1 MLSKI
6 FSKFSKTE
14 TLVEKERQYLFYE
27 QVSRDIQSGRK
38 DEGVWAKA
46 FSEAMGDE
54 QKAKAIYIKLMAE
67 RLSLNYESIQ
77 ESKISNLNS
86 GTELGNPNHSD
97 FGTPLGK
104 DALTLETLQTILK
117 KFIEDPDGGKFF
129 VLTISEAE
137 NIYVQ
142 ANCNVAG
149 ETTFELTSQHF
160 LVHPDLMTSER
171 IETLLSLGWNPPEDE
186 NSNFFRTLSDESLVN
201 QLYTEQISGFL
212 LDSIRVFGLTDEK
225 ISPFYSSN
233 SNN

>member
-86 GTELGNPNHSD
+86 GTESGIPNHPES
-97 FGTPLGK
+97 GTPLGK
-104 DALTLETLQTILK
+104 DALTVETLQTILNT
-117 KFIEDPDGGKFF
+117 FIEDPDEGRFF

-142 ANCNVAG
+142 ATCPAAG
-149 ETTFELTSQHF
+149 ETTFELTSQNF

-171 IETLLSLGWNPPEDE
+171 IETLLSLGWNPPKDK
-186 NSNFFRTLSDESLVN
+186 NSNFFRTLSDETLIN
-201 QLYTEQISGFL
+201 QFNIGQISGFL
-212 LDSIRVFGLTDEK
+212 LDSLRVFDLPDEK

-233 SNN
+233 LNN